1 MCRPAQKL
9 LCFQHY
15 FKLKFNPDLTFPFTP
30 SLLPR
35 LPFNGAFQVRQRP
48 GAGLDVGAPAVA
60 VRPDDLVQDDLVPYD
75 IRATFA
81 PARRRRPR
89 RRRRAGRHRP
99 TSSLDP
105 RDVGT
110 HTSALTST
118 LAHRLGD
125 RAPDDRAPNNHAPDD
140 CAIRASICATPAHT
154 RPVLYV
160 AVTAV
165 IA

>member
-60 VRPDDLVQDDLVPYD
+60 VQPDDLVQDDLVPYD
-75 IRATFA
+75 IRNVRSCASAAASTSS
-81 PARRRRPR
+81 ARR
-89 RRRRAGRHRP
+89 ASP
-99 TSSLDP
+99 TDF
-105 RDVGT
+105 
-110 HTSALTST
+110 
-118 LAHRLGD
+118 
-125 RAPDDRAPNNHAPDD
+125 
-140 CAIRASICATPAHT
+140 
-154 RPVLYV
+154 
-160 AVTAV
+160 
-165 IA
+165 